1 MYRWTAVALVVLLLS
16 GCSTLGDTL
25 DNTLGIAD
33 GDRLEDL
40 RFLVP
45 NAPGGG
51 YDTTARIAAQVLEE
65 EGISD
70 RIEVF
75 NVEGASGVVG
85 LARTANERGNADLM
99 MMMGLGVVGGVYTN
113 DSTVD
118 LDEVTPI
125 ARLLSEPEIVV
136 VPERSRFR
144 TLDDLLTAWKA
155 NPSRISVGGG
165 SSPGGPD
172 FLAPHLIAKAVGIDP
187 RVVDYNQY
195 DGGGPLLA
203 ALLGGEVDFA
213 VSGVGEYA
221 DQVRTGPVRVLAVTS
236 RERIP
241 DFDAP
246 TLQEQGV
253 DLEFVNWRGFV
264 APPGLTAR
272 EERTLLDLVVA
283 MHDSRAWKA
292 AAQANGWDDTFLTG
306 KAFDRFLRE
315 ESDRV
320 AGVMTELGIAPT
332 PELPLRP

>member
-1 MYRWTAVALVVLLLS
+1 MSKNSALVALVVLCLTA
-16 GCSTLGDTL
+16 GCAALGV
-25 DNTLGIAD
+25 GGAD
-33 GDRLEDL
+33 RHDDL
-40 RFLVP
+40 RFMVP

-65 EGISD
+65 EQITD
-70 RIEVF
+70 RVEIF

-85 LARTANERGNADLM
+85 LARTINERGNADLL
-99 MMMGLGVVGGVYTN
+99 MMMGLGVVGAVYTN
-113 DSTVD
+113 DSTVH

-136 VPERSRFR
+136 VPTRSRFR
-144 TLDDLLTAWKA
+144 TLDELLTVWRAH
-155 NPSRISVGGG
+155 PGRIAVGGG

-187 RVVDYNQY
+187 GAVDYNQY

-221 DQVRTGPVRVLAVTS
+221 DQVRTGQVRVLAVTS
-236 RERIP
+236 KERIP

-264 APPGLTAR
+264 APPGLAEQQR
-272 EERTLLDLVVA
+272 EALIKLVVS
-283 MHDSRAWKA
+283 MHDSASWKRAAK
-292 AAQANGWDDTFLTG
+292 ANGWDDTFLTG
-306 KAFDRFLRE
+306 PEFDQFLRE

-320 AGVMTELGIAPT
+320 ADVMTDLGIDPRA
-332 PELPLRP
+332 